1 MSMAG
6 LSSLNMGVVDEAWP
20 QRVLWPYVADSPVT
34 IEYKIVIEANHK
46 GYRIFYVY
54 ELQK

>member
-20 QRVLWPYVADSPVT
+20 QRVLWPYVAGSPVT

-46 GYRIFYVY
+46 GYWIFYVY